1 MSAAS
6 RILVTR
12 PGEGGERLAKALSE
26 AGFAPARPAVMHLQP
41 LDVDEVKRAPLLDVD
56 QYDVVVVTSP
66 FAAECLVEWLDRY
79 WPQLPQGPRFY
90 ALGVATAATL
100 YRGLDVKSS
109 VPDPG
114 RGTTS
119 EALLAMRSLT
129 RLDGQRVLVVGGTG
143 GRQLLTQTLEAR
155 GARAT
160 KLALYRR
167 VYTAPDTTAAG
178 WLATGD
184 FTAMIVTSGEL
195 LEHLVIWCGQAALN
209 KPLIVSSQ
217 RLATLAD
224 TMGFASLYVAQ
235 GATPEALVTAVQ
247 EVGDT

>member
-26 AGFAPARPAVMHLQP
+26 AGFMPAHPTLMHLQP
-41 LDVDEVKRAPLLDVD
+41 LGVDEVKRAALLDID
-56 QYDVVVVTSP
+56 QYAVVVVTSP

-100 YRGLDVKSS
+100 HRGLGIKASL
-109 VPDPG
+109 PDPEQ
-114 RGTTS
+114 GTTS
-119 EALLAMRSLT
+119 EALLAMRSLA
-129 RLDGQRVLVVGGTG
+129 RLDGQRALVVGGVG
-143 GRQLLTQTLEAR
+143 GRQALAQTLEAR
-155 GARAT
+155 GART
-160 KLALYRR
+160 SKLALYRR
-167 VYTAPDTTAAG
+167 VYTAPDEAAAG

-184 FTAMIVTSGEL
+184 FTTMIVTSGEL

-224 TMGFASLYVAQ
+224 TMGFASLHVAQ
-235 GATPEALVTAVQ
+235 GATPEALVSAVQ

>member
-1 MSAAS
+1 MSVAS

-26 AGFAPARPAVMHLQP
+26 AGFAPARPALMHLQP
-41 LDVDEVKRAPLLDVD
+41 LGVDEVKRTPLLDVD

-90 ALGVATAATL
+90 ALGVATAAML
-100 YRGLDVKSS
+100 YRGLDIKAS

-119 EALLAMRSLT
+119 EALLAMRSLA
-129 RLDGQRVLVVGGTG
+129 RLDGQRVLVVGGMG
-143 GRQLLTQTLEAR
+143 GRQLLAQTFETR
-155 GARAT
+155 GARTT

-184 FTAMIVTSGEL
+184 FTAMTVTSGEL

-224 TMGFASLYVAQ
+224 TMGFASLHVAQ

>member
-12 PGEGGERLAKALSE
+12 PGEGGERLAQALSE
-26 AGFAPARPAVMHLQP
+26 AGFVPVHPGLMHLQP
-41 LDVDEVKRAPLLDVD
+41 LAVDEVARGAVLDFD
-56 QYDVVVVTSP
+56 LYDVVIVTSP
-66 FAAECLVEWLDRY
+66 FAAECLVDWLDRY

-90 ALGVATAATL
+90 ALGVATAAML
-100 YRGLDVKSS
+100 HQGLGIKAN
-109 VPDPG
+109 VPDPH

-119 EALLAMRSLT
+119 ETLLAMRSLA
-129 RLDGQRVLVVGGTG
+129 RLDGQRVLVVGGVG
-143 GRQLLTQTLEAR
+143 GRQTLAQTLEAR

-167 VYTAPDTTAAG
+167 VYTAPDETAAG
-178 WLATGD
+178 WLANGD
-184 FTAMIVTSGEL
+184 FTAMTVTSGEL

-224 TMGFASLYVAQ
+224 TMGFASLHVAQ